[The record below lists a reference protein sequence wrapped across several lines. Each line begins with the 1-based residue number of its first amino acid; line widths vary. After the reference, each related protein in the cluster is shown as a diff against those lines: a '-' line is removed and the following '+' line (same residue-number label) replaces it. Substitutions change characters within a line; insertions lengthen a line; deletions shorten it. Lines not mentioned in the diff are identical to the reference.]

1 MGFSLLGAGTAT
13 RFSGHVLRGGGNP
26 QGTF

>member
-1 MGFSLLGAGTAT
+1 MGFSLLGVGTTT